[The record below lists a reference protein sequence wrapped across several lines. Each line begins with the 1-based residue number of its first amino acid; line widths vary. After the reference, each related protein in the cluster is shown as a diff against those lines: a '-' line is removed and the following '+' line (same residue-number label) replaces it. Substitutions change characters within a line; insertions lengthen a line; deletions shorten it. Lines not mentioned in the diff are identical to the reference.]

1 MFKKSDHNSG
11 GVVQSVMTAYLIL
24 ILHVVLI
31 ALIGLLVIFFQGLIS
46 YMIWIFLGLV
56 GVVAFSGYRFYRRLK
71 AQGRSVA
78 EAIRTPT
85 FDGRPVEISFMGGL
99 ASLRLGESQESPA
112 LEAPISDAIPK
123 QLEAPETAQV
133 KELNDL
139 AKLLEDGLITLEE
152 FKNLKQQIL
161 NPQAAVHGDRLQP

>member
-1 MFKKSDHNSG
+1 MFKNNHHSGGG

-46 YMIWIFLGLV
+46 YMIWIFLGLT
-56 GVVAFSGYRFYRRLK
+56 GIIAFSGYRFYRRLK
-71 AQGRSVA
+71 AQGKSVA
-78 EAIRTPT
+78 EAMRTPT

-99 ASLRLGESQESPA
+99 ASVRLGDPHGPPA
-112 LEAPISDAIPK
+112 LEAPSAAPSVAPPDIHMPGQI
-123 QLEAPETAQV
+123 EAPKTGQI

-139 AKLLEDGLITLEE
+139 AKLLEDELITAEE
-152 FKNLKQQIL
+152 FQLLKQQVL
-161 NPQAAVHGDRLQP
+161 NS